1 MIPKSKKK
9 TSAGQVQLA
18 KVAARLDRQ
27 EELGASSEWLQ
38 QELANINRNG
48 KRIGQFAG
56 HTEVASE
63 SDSWIFVNLFVL
75 TIENAVE

>member
-18 KVAARLDRQ
+18 KVGARLDRQ

-38 QELANINRNG
+38 QGLANINRNG
-48 KRIGQFAG
+48 
-56 HTEVASE
+56 
-63 SDSWIFVNLFVL
+63 
-75 TIENAVE
+75 